1 MPNRILRDGILQS
14 ETVASLGWPEEVF
27 YRRLMSVVDD
37 YGRFHALPK
46 LIRSACY
53 PLQIDK
59 VSDADIGKWLSKCE
73 TAGLV
78 SVYPAQDGK
87 RYVQIHKFGQQQRS
101 RSKFPDPIAP
111 DISCYQLLAN
121 AHLDGDV
128 VGVGDGVVFG
138 VDSKD
143 EVPTVLGDLPAADPP
158 SATVIE
164 LTKPPKPP
172 AKPPDFPFEELI
184 GLYHARLPM
193 CPRVQ
198 LLTEQRRRFAAA
210 RWKAWASMD
219 GWETQEQGLGEW
231 AAFFD
236 LVAKSKFLTG
246 RTQSHDSSRPP
257 FVADFDWLMRPMNFQ
272 KVFEG
277 RYSEQRLAR

>member
-1 MPNRILRDGILQS
+1 MNYYAFHLGDYARSTRHLTMVEHGAYRLLIDLYYVRETPLPADDAALFRLVCARTDEEKQAVSTVLAEFFVRTDEGWRHTRCDEEIARGQEKQS
-14 ETVASLGWPEEVF
+14 KAKASAAARW
-27 YRRLMSVVDD
+27 D
-37 YGRFHALPK
+37 
-46 LIRSACY
+46 
-53 PLQIDK
+53 
-59 VSDADIGKWLSKCE
+59 
-73 TAGLV
+73 
-78 SVYPAQDGK
+78 
-87 RYVQIHKFGQQQRS
+87 
-101 RSKFPDPIAP
+101 
-111 DISCYQLLAN
+111 AN
-121 AHLDGDV
+121 AMRTHSERIANAMPTQCEGNAPNPNPNTQ
-128 VGVGDGVVFG
+128 
-138 VDSKD
+138 SHIKD

-164 LTKPPKPP
+164 LSKPPKPP
-172 AKPPDFPFEELI
+172 AKLPDLPFEELI

-246 RTQSHDSSRPP
+246 RAQGHDNSRPP